1 MGVDLSLLT
10 VRLSLIAYAC
20 AEWLRFRRPD
30 YWRAARVGWT
40 SAAVLCV
47 VHSAIAFAV
56 YHGWSQRAA
65 YDHTAAQTA
74 RVTGLAWGG
83 GLYANYVFLALWMA
97 DAAWWWA
104 SPRSYAVRPR
114 ALTLSMSGLALFMF
128 FNATVVFGG
137 GVDRVLG
144 VVATAVVVIAVA
156 ATLPPTPRRAPN
168 TS

>member
-1 MGVDLSLLT
+1 
-10 VRLSLIAYAC
+10 
-20 AEWLRFRRPD
+20 
-30 YWRAARVGWT
+30 
-40 SAAVLCV
+40 

-56 YHGWSQRAA
+56 YHDWSQRAA

-74 RVTGLAWGG
+74 RVTGVAWGG
-83 GLYANYVFLALWMA
+83 GLYATYVFLALWMA
-97 DAAWWWA
+97 DAAWWWV

-114 ALTLSMSGLALFMF
+114 ALTLLISGLALFMF

-144 VVATAVVVIAVA
+144 VVATAVVVIA
-156 ATLPPTPRRAPN
+156 ATLPPTRRRAPD